1 MAEHVAERQ
10 QRRSLGMGLEPQ
22 NDLHLLGKRAF
33 LHCIWS
39 IDMKP
44 RLLTAL
50 TLFVV
55 AACVIAPP
63 AFAQPA
69 TPQGAAGAT
78 LAESPTPA
86 PTPLPTDVQE
96 LARGVFD
103 WSFLVVLVVAV
114 TAGALGGLVYELLIL
129 QGSLERPHRLT
140 EEEVTEGFP
149 YAVPKHMF
157 DLGIWARVII
167 GALAAVAALVVFS
180 PNSALELVA
189 MAIIAGS
196 AGTAVFRSLQDR
208 LTAALAQTEAANARL
223 ATARMAAKIDEANQT
238 LAPVRNMITRQSI
251 STPGAT
257 ELAATPKRSLLDLAE
272 LDKVEQLLNEA
283 KGIYVAVQR

>member
-1 MAEHVAERQ
+1 MWQ
-10 QRRSLGMGLEPQ
+10 SDNSLGMGLEPQ
-22 NDLHLLGKRAF
+22 NDLYLLGKHTF

-44 RLLTAL
+44 HLLTAL

-69 TPQGAAGAT
+69 TPQSAAGAT
-78 LAESPTPA
+78 LTASPTPA
-86 PTPLPTDVQE
+86 PTPLPTDVQK

-103 WSFLVVLVVAV
+103 WSFLIVLIVAA

-129 QGSLERPHRLT
+129 QGSVERPHRLT

-149 YAVPKHMF
+149 YAKPKYMF
-157 DLGIWARVII
+157 DLGILARVII
-167 GALAAVAALVVFS
+167 GALAAVAALVVFA

-208 LTAALAQTEAANARL
+208 LTAALAQTDAANARL
-223 ATARMAAKIDEANQT
+223 ATARMVAKIDEANQT
-238 LAPVRNMITRQSI
+238 LAPVRNMIVRQSI
-251 STPGAT
+251 SPPGAT
-257 ELAATPKRSLLDLAE
+257 EPTAKTDRSMLDLAE

-283 KGIYVAVQR
+283 KGIYAAVQR